1 MTASPFRDPSP
12 ASEEDAR
19 LRAALQ
25 GGQLRQLP
33 AHIEAAFRR
42 RYDEHNREQV
52 RRHALPQLGLLAL
65 IAIPGWLFRHDPSLL
80 PFLLCGV
87 APIAATL
94 GLLALAARGRDSQ
107 GNLPALMAGGCFAC
121 LAAALFCA
129 MYLDGQYFG
138 HVSKFLAIYVLIT
151 TFTVLQL
158 PVRTATPVALGA
170 TLAALLGALALGR
183 TPFWLEV
190 AYYSVVPLFMCSIT
204 GYTLES
210 SARRDFLQRH
220 LLERE
225 QQQLA
230 RLHAE
235 TERNMRAQQLQAEY
249 LALIGGN
256 HSLKELFTRTLRFLV
271 EHTGAQVGAGYHL
284 GTRGQLRRV
293 ASWALAGSEL
303 RLAQQEFAPED
314 TLMGPALASGEPLH
328 LRRVPADYLK
338 VELGMGSLPC
348 ASALVLPIV
357 QAGKPLA
364 VVELGKVTGF
374 SDEEVA
380 RAEAVRT
387 HLAYAVAAANA
398 RAVSLRAATA

>member
-1 MTASPFRDPSP
+1 MNAPPFRDRSP
-12 ASEEDAR
+12 AGEEDAR

-25 GGQLRQLP
+25 AGQLRQLP
-33 AHIEAAFRR
+33 ATVEAAFRR
-42 RYDEHNREQV
+42 QFDEHNRHQV
-52 RRHALPQLGLLAL
+52 QRHALPQLGLLSL
-65 IAIPGWLFRHDPSLL
+65 IVVPGWLFRHDPSLL
-80 PFLLCGV
+80 PFLLWGV

-94 GLLALAARGRDSQ
+94 GLLALAAHRRDAGRS
-107 GNLPALMAGGCFAC
+107 LPALLAGGCFTC

-129 MYLDGQYFG
+129 MALDGQYFG
-138 HVSKFLAIYVLIT
+138 HFAKFLAIYVLIT

-170 TLAALLGALALGR
+170 TLAALLAALAMGKA
-183 TPFWLEV
+183 PFWLEV
-190 AYYSVVPLFMCSIT
+190 CYYSVVPLFMCSIT

-210 SARRDFLQRH
+210 SARRDFLQRQ
-220 LLERE
+220 LLQRE
-225 QQQLA
+225 QQHLA

-235 TERNMRAQQLQAEY
+235 TERNMQQQRLQADY

-256 HSLKELFTRTLRFLV
+256 HPLKELFTRTLRFLV

-293 ASWALAGSEL
+293 SSWALDSASL
-303 RLAQQEFAPED
+303 RMAQQEFAPED
-314 TLMGPALASGEPLH
+314 TLMGPALVTGESLH

-348 ASALVLPIV
+348 ASALILPIV
-357 QAGKPLA
+357 HAGKALA
-364 VVELGKVTGF
+364 VVELGKVNGF

-380 RAEAVRT
+380 RAETIRT